1 VADLVAIDGKRIAY
15 ALSDGRRVS
24 RNRDGWKTYCPLCN
38 SRHRRRKPRATLS
51 LTIRDGKILVYCHR
65 CRVDPVAII
74 RELVSLDLL
83 PNYFRNSSSTLALV
97 DEVRAATVAVTWK
110 GIAKTTDLKVLH
122 QALLEFLK
130 QSSKAVFAASARQ
143 VGEYARVDR
152 ATASRSLGRL
162 VVAGWLEKVTPA
174 RGKSAAT
181 WRFRIPTDRADRD
194 ATIQHAGRAGDGLLQ
209 TDPCFSGVDRAG
221 LSRSAPPFDHDLFR
235 SGKGLGPT
243 KGRIYRLLAVSTTAG
258 EIAKTLGYK
267 HTRNARHHLQELAKE
282 GLVHRLND
290 GRYERTDI
298 DLDAVAERHG
308 VLGAQARQRAR
319 HCEERVHWKRWHSAF
334 ESWRQTGEIVDPETG
349 EVLES
354 QHIPDKRA
362 RMSAFRYRVLS
373 IRLRRTEATH
383 APRLSWS
390 ARTPPSPNSNSRPK
404 ARD

>member
-1 VADLVAIDGKRIAY
+1 MSPVTAIHRAWAAIRAFTPVHRQKGRAVSTPVTAPAVVQS
-15 ALSDGRRVS
+15 ALTSAFATEDS
-24 RNRDGWKTYCPLCN
+24 REQPAAIVEDNDRL
-38 SRHRRRKPRATLS
+38 
-51 LTIRDGKILVYCHR
+51 LT
-65 CRVDPVAII
+65 
-74 RELVSLDLL
+74 
-83 PNYFRNSSSTLALV
+83 V
-97 DEVRAATVAVTWK
+97 DEAAVT
-110 GIAKTTDLKVLH
+110 LRR
-122 QALLEFLK
+122 
-130 QSSKAVFAASARQ
+130 SRQ
-143 VGEYARVDR
+143 Y
-152 ATASRSLGRL
+152 
-162 VVAGWLEKVTPA
+162 
-174 RGKSAAT
+174 
-181 WRFRIPTDRADRD
+181 
-194 ATIQHAGRAGDGLLQ
+194 
-209 TDPCFSGVDRAG
+209 
-221 LSRSAPPFDHDLFR
+221 RSAPPFDHDLFR